1 MQKNLKALF
10 GEHHGLDD
18 KSVNFLTKALA
29 NNNLPGFD
37 YLEFKQ
43 SLGALADL
51 NMDEETAIK
60 SAFATASTLGL
71 TKEKLIKTAEHYKN
85 ILNTE
90 KSQFD
95 AALQKQIQQKVDSKQ
110 REVQKLKAQ
119 VEDYKKKIQQ
129 LEEKIMSSMRIIDS
143 ADETIN
149 AAKTKIEGTR
159 DNFETALQAITNQIN
174 KDIENIQNFL

>member
-10 GEHHGLDD
+10 GEHHGLDG
-18 KSVNFLTKALA
+18 KSVDFLTTALA
-29 NNNLPGFD
+29 KNNLPGFD

-51 NMDEETAIK
+51 SMDEETAIK
-60 SAFATASTLGL
+60 SAFATAATLGL
-71 TKEKLIKTAEHYKN
+71 TKEKLIKTAEHYKK

-95 AALQKQIQQKVDSKQ
+95 AALQKQIQQKVASKQ
-110 REVQKLKAQ
+110 TEVQKLKSQ
-119 VEDYKKKIQQ
+119 VEDYKKKIKQ
-129 LEEKIMSSMRIIDS
+129 LEEKILSSQRIIDS
-143 ADETIN
+143 ADETIR
-149 AAKTKIEGTR
+149 AAKEKIEGTR
-159 DNFETALQAITNQIN
+159 DNFETALQSINNQIN

>member
-51 NMDEETAIK
+51 DMDEATAIK
-60 SAFATASTLGL
+60 SAFATAATLGL
-71 TKEKLIKTAEHYKN
+71 TKEKLVKSAEHYKN

-90 KSQFD
+90 KAQFD
-95 AALQKQIQQKVDSKQ
+95 AALQKQIQQKVASKQ
-110 REVQKLKAQ
+110 KEVQKLKAQ
-119 VEDYKKKIQQ
+119 VEEYRKKIQQ
-129 LEEKIMSSMRIIDS
+129 LEEKIMSSQRIIDS
-143 ADETIN
+143 ADETIS
-149 AAKTKIEGTR
+149 AAKQKIDGTR
-159 DNFETALQAITNQIN
+159 DNFETALKAITNQIN
-174 KDIENIQNFL
+174 MDIENIQNFL

>member
-159 DNFETALQAITNQIN
+159 DNFETALQTITNQIN